1 MAENATNNTKVQ
13 IELEYPLRSS
23 KTILF
28 SYISNPS
35 GLQSWYADHVGVKS
49 NKYTFKWNDGTE
61 QVADLV
67 KQVTNK
73 VIRFKVEGA
82 LSDEEFMEFKIDED
96 SITGDIELII
106 TDFCEEAE
114 AENVAMLW
122 DSAVENL
129 KHIIGA

>member
-1 MAENATNNTKVQ
+1 MAENATKNTRVQ

-23 KTILF
+23 KSILF

-35 GLQSWYADHVGVKS
+35 GLQSWYADNVGVKS

-61 QVADLV
+61 QVAEMI

-73 VIRFKVEGA
+73 LIRFKIEGA
-82 LSDEEFMEFKIDED
+82 QSEEEYMEFKIDED

-106 TDFCEEAE
+106 TDFCIEED
-114 AENVAMLW
+114 AENVASLW

-129 KHIIGA
+129 RHIIGA

>member
-1 MAENATNNTKVQ
+1 MAEKATNVHVP

-23 KTILF
+23 KAILY

-35 GLQSWYADHVGVKS
+35 GLQSWYADHVEVQGT
-49 NKYTFKWNDGTE
+49 KYTFKWNDGTLQHAE
-61 QVADLV
+61 LI
-67 KQVTNK
+67 KNVTNK
-73 VIRFKVEGA
+73 VVRFKSEDTKEDEYVEF
-82 LSDEEFMEFKIDED
+82 LIDED

-106 TDFCEEAE
+106 TDFCTEEEAE
-114 AENVAMLW
+114 TVASIW